1 VLNSEEYVRDYKIK
15 ANDCFVQLHGREPKE
30 VELAW
35 IVALL
40 PQDILDEA
48 LRWGWTDTVVG
59 DSLYCE
65 LRDNPKKYEYKGGD
79 E

>member
-1 VLNSEEYVRDYKIK
+1 MISSKEYVRDYKIK

-35 IVALL
+35 ILALL
-40 PQDILDEA
+40 PHSLIQDA
-48 LRWGWTDTVVG
+48 RVWGWTDTVVG

-65 LRDNPKKYEYKGGD
+65 LRDNPEKYEYTGD
-79 E
+79 DE